1 MSTKKF
7 LFLIMF
13 SYQTGEEMTS
23 PKILLVNLIILI
35 TLIAFFVPS
44 FVKFPADAS
53 TFIYYQIWSA
63 IGILAMTAYWWMV
76 THEKEGS
83 K

>member
-1 MSTKKF
+1 M
-7 LFLIMF
+7 I
-13 SYQTGEEMTS
+13 S
-23 PKILLVNLIILI
+23 PKILLVNIVVLIS
-35 TLIAFFVPS
+35 LIAFFVPS

-63 IGILAMTAYWWMV
+63 IGILAMTAYWWIV
-76 THEKEGS
+76 THEKKVS